1 MIERIYY
8 NHYHL
13 REMGMVR
20 AQTTISRDA
29 DFQEELMLKLFYI
42 CDLVVVY
49 PNQFV
54 QPLRTFLLGMVGQV
68 AILGIKSKALPIL
81 DKCSATEP

>member
-1 MIERIYY
+1 MIRERGM
-8 NHYHL
+8 
-13 REMGMVR
+13 EMVR
-20 AQTTISRDA
+20 AQTTISRD
-29 DFQEELMLKLFYI
+29 FREEFMLKHFYV

-68 AILGIKSKALPIL
+68 AVLGVKSKALPIL
-81 DKCSATEP
+81 DKCSAIEP